1 MASSKSAI
9 DTKLIRQLADMLNDT
24 DLNEIEVEEGDLR
37 IRLAR
42 GGESY
47 QMMHSAPIM
56 TQAPAA
62 SPAAAPAPVTQADAA
77 PAAAPAVSG
86 PTIPSPMVGTA
97 YLSPAPGANAFIA
110 VGDKIK
116 KGQTVMIVEAMKT
129 MNQIEATQDGVVASI
144 AVEDGQPVE
153 FGQTLIVLG

>member
-1 MASSKSAI
+1 MASTKSAI

-24 DLNEIEVEEGDLR
+24 DLTEIEVEEGDMR

-42 GGESY
+42 GGDGY
-47 QMMHSAPIM
+47 PMMHSAPM
-56 TQAPAA
+56 MAPAQVAPAA
-62 SPAAAPAPVTQADAA
+62 PVAQAEAA
-77 PAAAPAVSG
+77 PAAPLVAASG

-97 YLSPAPGANAFIA
+97 YLSAAPGADAFVA

>member
-9 DTKLIRQLADMLNDT
+9 DTKLIRQLADMLNET
-24 DLNEIEVEEGDLR
+24 DLTEIEVEEGALR

-42 GGESY
+42 GGDSV
-47 QMMHSAPIM
+47 PM
-56 TQAPAA
+56 TQVAPMV
-62 SPAAAPAPVTQADAA
+62 APAPVAA
-77 PAAAPAVSG
+77 PVAAAVPAKPTEAAPTATASG

-97 YLSPAPGANAFIA
+97 YLSPAPGADPFIQ

-129 MNQIEATQDGVVASI
+129 MNQIEATQDGVIASI